1 MLVQQ
6 DEDNPTGVS
15 ISTESPM
22 QATVVYQPGNRRK
35 RLAGYKRYRE
45 PGENA
50 ATEWLLTAD
59 EVATWPPRA
68 DRRRPIIEPN
78 PTGVI
83 GMIPI
88 VPQPRTLGPGRSELL
103 SAVSFQDRIN
113 TTIFNR
119 MVAGDFG
126 AYRQVWAT
134 GIKLMREV
142 VKTEEGGEVTK
153 VQAPFQ
159 MGANRLLTN
168 ESPEGRFGSLPP
180 TDLRGYLDS
189 AEQDVTMLAAAT
201 QTPMH
206 YLTGQLV
213 NLSADAIRAAEAGLV
228 AKVRRRSLHIGEAWE
243 ETIRTAFT
251 LTGRPGA
258 TDVSAETQWPTP
270 RPAALASWWTAWSR
284 CGRWACRWKRCGSGT
299 APRKPKSRDG
309 AAWPPA
315 NSNRRWPRSPR
326 CRSSGPVRCVK
337 EDSYRDHT
345 ASATSAAST
354 RTASATSARPGAAS
368 TAPGTA
374 SATGRPGRRGRGA
387 AGVHRGAAAPRGRGA
402 HRRAG
407 PAQATGHAS
416 TPTRPSPR
424 PARRAR
430 PRPRPSTRG
439 SWPPRS
445 SARRPRASSPT
456 PRPRWPRSTS
466 TRWSKDGAPDSK
478 AIGKLVEQLAVVPPP
493 PGRIARPDARRTEH

>member
-1 MLVQQ
+1 MELDELNNLRQAASIQLDEQAATALFFQRYYDNEAGIIALMDTAERETFRTFLAESNANWCEVIANAVAERLTVTGFRFGNDADTSAAWTIWQASSMDADAELVQTDAIISGQ
-6 DEDNPTGVS
+6 SFVLVQADEDNATGVT
-15 ISTESPM
+15 ISTESPQ

-50 ATEWLLTAD
+50 PTEWLITAD

-134 GIKLMREV
+134 GIKLAREV
-142 VKTEEGGEVTK
+142 IKTDDGGEVTK

-159 MGANRLLTN
+159 MGINRLLTN
-168 ESPEGRFGSLPP
+168 ENEGGRFGSLPP

-243 ETIRTAFT
+243 ETIRTAFL

-258 TDVSAETQWPTP
+258 TDVSAETQWADFETRSLGQLVDSLVKMRTLGVPVEALWERYGATQAEIE
-270 RPAALASWWTAWSR
+270 RWRGLAASELEQRMAALAAMQ
-284 CGRWACRWKRCGSGT
+284 
-299 APRKPKSRDG
+299 
-309 AAWPPA
+309 
-315 NSNRRWPRSPR
+315 
-326 CRSSGPVRCVK
+326 
-337 EDSYRDHT
+337 EQ
-345 ASATSAAST
+345 
-354 RTASATSARPGAAS
+354 
-368 TAPGTA
+368 
-374 SATGRPGRRGRGA
+374 
-387 AGVHRGAAAPRGRGA
+387 
-402 HRRAG
+402 RAG
-407 PAQATGHAS
+407 TVREGGQPA
-416 TPTRPSPR
+416 
-424 PARRAR
+424 
-430 PRPRPSTRG
+430 
-439 SWPPRS
+439 
-445 SARRPRASSPT
+445 
-456 PRPRWPRSTS
+456 
-466 TRWSKDGAPDSK
+466 
-478 AIGKLVEQLAVVPPP
+478 
-493 PGRIARPDARRTEH
+493 

>member
-1 MLVQQ
+1 MELDELNNLRQAASIQLDEQASTALFFQRYYDNEAGIIALMDTAERETFRTFLAESNANWCEVIANAVAERLTVTGFRFGNDADTSAAWTIWQASSMDADAELVQTDAIITGQSFVLVQQ

-22 QATVVYQPGNRRK
+22 QATVIYQPGNRRK

-258 TDVSAETQWPTP
+258 TDVSAETQWADFETRSLGQLVDSLVKMRTLGVPVEALWERYGATQAEIE
-270 RPAALASWWTAWSR
+270 RWRGLAASELEQKMAALAAMQ
-284 CGRWACRWKRCGSGT
+284 
-299 APRKPKSRDG
+299 
-309 AAWPPA
+309 
-315 NSNRRWPRSPR
+315 
-326 CRSSGPVRCVK
+326 
-337 EDSYRDHT
+337 EQ
-345 ASATSAAST
+345 
-354 RTASATSARPGAAS
+354 
-368 TAPGTA
+368 
-374 SATGRPGRRGRGA
+374 
-387 AGVHRGAAAPRGRGA
+387 
-402 HRRAG
+402 RAG
-407 PAQATGHAS
+407 TVREG
-416 TPTRPSPR
+416 
-424 PARRAR
+424 
-430 PRPRPSTRG
+430 G
-439 SWPPRS
+439 
-445 SARRPRASSPT
+445 
-456 PRPRWPRSTS
+456 
-466 TRWSKDGAPDSK
+466 
-478 AIGKLVEQLAVVPPP
+478 QLP
-493 PGRIARPDARRTEH
+493 

>member
-1 MLVQQ
+1 LELDELNNLRQAASIQLDEQAATALFFQRYYDNEAGIIALMDTAERETFRTFLAESNANWCEVIANAVAERLTVTGFRFGNDADTSAAWTIWQASSMDADAELVQTDAIISGQ
-6 DEDNPTGVS
+6 SFVLVQADEDNATGVT
-15 ISTESPM
+15 ISTESPQ

-50 ATEWLLTAD
+50 PTEWLITAD

-78 PTGVI
+78 PSGVV

-134 GIKLMREV
+134 GIKLAREV
-142 VKTEEGGEVTK
+142 IKTDDGGEVTK

-159 MGANRLLTN
+159 MGINRLLTN
-168 ESPEGRFGSLPP
+168 ENEGGRFGSLPP

-243 ETIRTAFT
+243 ETIRTAFL

-258 TDVSAETQWPTP
+258 TDVSAETQWADFETRSLGQLVDSLVKMRTLGVPVEALWERYGATQAEIE
-270 RPAALASWWTAWSR
+270 RWRGLAASELEQRMAALAAMQ
-284 CGRWACRWKRCGSGT
+284 
-299 APRKPKSRDG
+299 
-309 AAWPPA
+309 
-315 NSNRRWPRSPR
+315 
-326 CRSSGPVRCVK
+326 
-337 EDSYRDHT
+337 EQ
-345 ASATSAAST
+345 
-354 RTASATSARPGAAS
+354 
-368 TAPGTA
+368 
-374 SATGRPGRRGRGA
+374 
-387 AGVHRGAAAPRGRGA
+387 
-402 HRRAG
+402 RAG
-407 PAQATGHAS
+407 TVREGGQPA
-416 TPTRPSPR
+416 
-424 PARRAR
+424 
-430 PRPRPSTRG
+430 
-439 SWPPRS
+439 
-445 SARRPRASSPT
+445 
-456 PRPRWPRSTS
+456 
-466 TRWSKDGAPDSK
+466 
-478 AIGKLVEQLAVVPPP
+478 
-493 PGRIARPDARRTEH
+493 

>member
-1 MLVQQ
+1 MELDELNNLRQAASIQLDEQAATALFFQRYYDNEAGIIALMDTAERETFRTFLAESNANWCEVIANAVAERLTVTGFRFGNDADTSAAWTIWQASSMDADAELVQTDAIISGQ
-6 DEDNPTGVS
+6 SFVLVQADEDNATGVT
-15 ISTESPM
+15 ISTESPQ

-50 ATEWLLTAD
+50 PTEWLITAD

-78 PTGVI
+78 PSGVV

-134 GIKLMREV
+134 GIKLAREV
-142 VKTEEGGEVTK
+142 IKTDDGGEVTK

-159 MGANRLLTN
+159 MGINRLLTN
-168 ESPEGRFGSLPP
+168 ENEGGRFGSLPP

-243 ETIRTAFT
+243 ETIRTAFL

-258 TDVSAETQWPTP
+258 TDVSAETQWADFETRSLGQLVDSLVKMRTLGVPVEALWERYGATQAEIE
-270 RPAALASWWTAWSR
+270 RWRGLAASELEQRMAALAAMQ
-284 CGRWACRWKRCGSGT
+284 
-299 APRKPKSRDG
+299 
-309 AAWPPA
+309 
-315 NSNRRWPRSPR
+315 
-326 CRSSGPVRCVK
+326 
-337 EDSYRDHT
+337 EQ
-345 ASATSAAST
+345 
-354 RTASATSARPGAAS
+354 
-368 TAPGTA
+368 
-374 SATGRPGRRGRGA
+374 
-387 AGVHRGAAAPRGRGA
+387 
-402 HRRAG
+402 RAG
-407 PAQATGHAS
+407 TVREGGQPA
-416 TPTRPSPR
+416 
-424 PARRAR
+424 
-430 PRPRPSTRG
+430 
-439 SWPPRS
+439 
-445 SARRPRASSPT
+445 
-456 PRPRWPRSTS
+456 
-466 TRWSKDGAPDSK
+466 
-478 AIGKLVEQLAVVPPP
+478 
-493 PGRIARPDARRTEH
+493 